1 MFSRLL
7 IANRG
12 EIACRVIRT
21 ARDMGIRTIAVYSD
35 ADTGARHVDM
45 ADEAYRIGPALA
57 ADSYLSV
64 ERILAVARESGAEA
78 IHPGYGF
85 LSENAEFAEACAAA
99 GIVFVGPSPAAI
111 RAMGSKI
118 EAKTLA
124 QEAGVPVVPGYNGL
138 SQGRGELK
146 AAADEIGY
154 PVMIKASAG
163 GGGRGMRMVREAS
176 LFDDALDSASREA
189 KAAFGDGR
197 VLIEKFIARP
207 RHIEVQVF
215 GDTHGNIVHLFERD
229 CSVQRRHQKI
239 VEEAP
244 APGLSDTLRKAM
256 GEAAIEVARRVD
268 YMGAGTVEFI
278 VDRDKIADDDGFF
291 FLEMNTRL
299 QVEHPVTEMITG
311 IDLVAWQLD
320 VAAGGV
326 LPKTQAD
333 IHVNGHA
340 VEVRLYAEDHRRDFL
355 PSTGCLDHLR
365 FPGEGSSVRVDT
377 GVREGDT
384 VTRHYDPMIAK
395 MIASGGT
402 RATALSTLEQG
413 LKQTEVI
420 GPATNLAFL
429 TGLLGYPAF
438 QEGDVDTTFVH
449 LHRAALLAAS
459 EVSEIDALILSGVY
473 ATLAVKDGDDLVATD
488 PYSPWR
494 RRDGWRGFGRAPV
507 LHQFRDGETDAIVS
521 VEWDGDALLLGL
533 PDDTYRVS
541 GKVTDGGT
549 VRAILGRRTIKG
561 RVIERGL
568 ERHVLIDGRA
578 RTLVLSDPDAP
589 STQGEASGGKL
600 TAPLPAAVV
609 QVHVEAGATVARGM
623 PLMVLEAMKMEHVIT
638 APSDGVVAA
647 VHFAVG
653 QQVDEG
659 AELVV
664 LNASDGGS
672 DGGAE

>member
-1 MFSRLL
+1 MFRRLL

-21 ARDMGIRTIAVYSD
+21 ARDMGMRTIAVYSD
-35 ADTGARHVDM
+35 ADAGARHVDM

-57 ADSYLSV
+57 AESYLSI
-64 ERILAVARESGAEA
+64 ERILAIARESAAEA

-85 LSENAEFAEACAAA
+85 LSENADFAEACAAA
-99 GIVFVGPSPAAI
+99 GIVFVGPSPEAI

-118 EAKTLA
+118 EAKALA
-124 QEAGVPVVPGYNGL
+124 QDAGVPVVPGYNGL
-138 SQGRGELK
+138 SQGRGDLK

-154 PVMIKASAG
+154 PVMVKASAG

-197 VLIEKFIARP
+197 VLIEKFITRP

-239 VEEAP
+239 IEEAP
-244 APGLSDTLRKAM
+244 APGLSDVLRMAM
-256 GEAAIEVARRVD
+256 GEAAIDVARRVD
-268 YMGAGTVEFI
+268 YVGAGTVEFI
-278 VDRDKIADDDGFF
+278 VDRDAISDDGGFY

-320 VAAGGV
+320 VAAGGA

-333 IHVNGHA
+333 IHANGHA

-355 PSTGCLDHLR
+355 PSTGRLDHIR
-365 FPGEGSSVRVDT
+365 FPGEGSPIRVDT
-377 GVREGDT
+377 GVRQGDT

-402 RATALSTLEQG
+402 RAAALSTLEQG
-413 LKQTEVI
+413 LKRTEVI

-429 TGLLGYPAF
+429 TGLLGHPSF
-438 QEGDVDTTFVH
+438 QVGDIDTTFVH
-449 LHRAALLAAS
+449 LHRAALMAGS
-459 EVSEIDALILSGVY
+459 ELPGTDALILAGVY
-473 ATLAVKDGDDLVATD
+473 AALADRDTAVQGPD

-507 LHQFRDGETDAIVS
+507 LHRFRDGDADATVS
-521 VEWDGDALLLGL
+521 VTWDGDALLLGL
-533 PDDTYRVS
+533 PDDTYRVFGS
-541 GKVTDGGT
+541 LAADGA
-549 VRAILGRRTIKG
+549 VRAVLGRRTLKG

-578 RTLVLSDPDAP
+578 RCLVLRDPDAP
-589 STQGEASGGKL
+589 SAQGEAGGGKL

-609 QVHVEAGATVARGM
+609 QVHVEAGAIVARGA

-653 QQVDEG
+653 QQVEEG

-664 LNASDGGS
+664 LDAP
-672 DGGAE
+672 DGGAA

>member
-1 MFSRLL
+1 MFRRLL

-21 ARDMGIRTIAVYSD
+21 ARDVGMRTIAVYSD
-35 ADTGARHVDM
+35 ADTNARHVDM

-57 ADSYLSV
+57 AESYLSA

-99 GIVFVGPSPAAI
+99 GVVFVGPSPNAI

-118 EAKTLA
+118 EAKSLA
-124 QEAGVPVVPGYNGL
+124 QDAGVPVVPGYNGL
-138 SQGRGELK
+138 SQGRGDLK

-215 GDTHGNIVHLFERD
+215 GDTHGNIVHLFDRD

-239 VEEAP
+239 IEEAP
-244 APGLSDTLRKAM
+244 APGLSDALRQAM
-256 GEAAIEVARRVD
+256 GDAAIEVARRVD
-268 YMGAGTVEFI
+268 YVGAGTVEFI
-278 VDRDKIADDDGFF
+278 VDRDAMSDDGGFY

-311 IDLVAWQLD
+311 VDLVAWQLH
-320 VAAGGV
+320 VASGGA
-326 LPKTQAD
+326 LPKTQTE
-333 IHVNGHA
+333 IHSNGHA

-355 PSTGCLDHLR
+355 PSTGRLDRLR
-365 FPGEGSSVRVDT
+365 FPGEGSPIRVDT
-377 GVREGDT
+377 GVREGDA

-395 MIASGGT
+395 VIASGGT
-402 RATALSTLEQG
+402 RAAALSTLEQG

-429 TGLLGYPAF
+429 AGLLGHAAF
-438 QEGDVDTTFVH
+438 RDGDVDTTFVH
-449 LHRAALLAAS
+449 LHRTELMAAS
-459 EVSEIDALILSGVY
+459 ELSGNDALILAGVY
-473 ATLAVKDGDDLVATD
+473 EAHADGDDAGQGAD

-494 RRDGWRGFGRAPV
+494 RCDGWRGFGRAPV
-507 LHQFRDGETDAIVS
+507 IHHFLDGEADTTVSVRRDGDI
-521 VEWDGDALLLGL
+521 LLLGL

-541 GKVTDGGT
+541 GSLVADGT
-549 VRAILGRRTIKG
+549 VRAVLGRRTLKG

-568 ERHVLIDGRA
+568 ERHVLIDGRM
-578 RTLVLSDPDAP
+578 RTLVLRDPDAP
-589 STQGEASGGKL
+589 TAQGEASGGKL

-609 QVHVEAGATVARGM
+609 QVHVEAGATVARGA

-638 APSDGVVAA
+638 APTDGVVAA

-653 QQVDEG
+653 QQVEEG

-664 LNASDGGS
+664 LDAPVGGS
-672 DGGAE
+672 A

>member
-1 MFSRLL
+1 MFRRLL

-45 ADEAYRIGPALA
+45 ADEAYRIGPALV

-85 LSENAEFAEACAAA
+85 LSENAEFAEACTVA
-99 GIVFVGPSPAAI
+99 GIVFVGPSPSAI

-138 SQGRGELK
+138 SQGRGDLK

-215 GDTHGNIVHLFERD
+215 GDTHGNIVHLFDRD

-244 APGLSDTLRKAM
+244 APGLSEALRKAM

-268 YMGAGTVEFI
+268 YVGAGTVEFI
-278 VDRDKIADDDGFF
+278 VDRDAVPDDGGFY

-299 QVEHPVTEMITG
+299 QVEHPVTEMVTTAV
-311 IDLVAWQLD
+311 DLVEWQLL
-320 VAAGGV
+320 VAAGEP
-326 LPKTQAD
+326 LPFQQKGIRLYQ
-333 IHVNGHA
+333 HA
-340 VEVRLYAEDHRRDFL
+340 VEVRIYAEDYRRDFL
-355 PSTGCLDHLR
+355 PSTGRLDHLV
-365 FPGEGSSVRVDT
+365 FPGHRLVRIDT

-395 MIASGGT
+395 IISEGRTRSQAIANLQRS
-402 RATALSTLEQG
+402 LMEI
-413 LKQTEVI
+413 EII
-420 GPATNLAFL
+420 GPATNLPFL
-429 TGLLGYPAF
+429 IAVLGHPSF
-438 QEGDVDTTFVH
+438 QDGDVDTTFVH
-449 LHRAALLAAS
+449 LHRAELMAAS
-459 EVSEIDALILSGVY
+459 ELPGTDAQILAGVY
-473 ATLAVKDGDDLVATD
+473 EALVDRDCAGQEPD

-507 LHQFRDGETDAIVS
+507 LHQFRDGENDATVS

-549 VRAILGRRTIKG
+549 VQAILGRRTIKG

-578 RTLVLSDPDAP
+578 RCLVLRGPDAP
-589 STQGEASGGKL
+589 FAQGEASGGKL

-609 QVHVEAGATVARGM
+609 RVHVEAGATVARGA

-638 APSDGVVAA
+638 APSDGVVAV

-664 LNASDGGS
+664 LDAPADGS
-672 DGGAE
+672 TGGAE

>member
-1 MFSRLL
+1 MFKRLL

-21 ARDMGIRTIAVYSD
+21 ARDMGMRTIAVYSD
-35 ADTGARHVDM
+35 ADVGARHVDL

-57 ADSYLSV
+57 AESYLSV
-64 ERILAVARESGAEA
+64 ERVLAVARESGADA
-78 IHPGYGF
+78 VHPGYGF
-85 LSENAEFAEACAAA
+85 LSENAEFAEACATA

-118 EAKTLA
+118 EAKALA
-124 QEAGVPVVPGYNGL
+124 QDAGVPVVPGYNGL
-138 SQGRGELK
+138 SQGRGDLK

-176 LFDDALDSASREA
+176 LFEDALDSASREA

-207 RHIEVQVF
+207 RHVELQVF
-215 GDTHGNIVHLFERD
+215 GDSHGNIVHLFERD

-239 VEEAP
+239 IEEAP
-244 APGLSDTLRKAM
+244 APGVSDALRKAM
-256 GEAAIEVARRVD
+256 GEAAIDVARRVD
-268 YMGAGTVEFI
+268 YVGAGTVEFI
-278 VDRDKIADDDGFF
+278 VDRDAMSDEGGFY

-320 VAAGGV
+320 VAAGGT

-333 IHVNGHA
+333 IRANGHA

-355 PSTGCLDHLR
+355 PSTGRLDHLR
-365 FPGEGSSVRVDT
+365 FPGDGSPVRVDT

-395 MIASGGT
+395 VIASGGT
-402 RATALSTLEQG
+402 RAAALSALEQG

-429 TGLLGYPAF
+429 TGLLGHPSF

-449 LHRAALLAAS
+449 LHRAELMAAS
-459 EVSEIDALILSGVY
+459 EPPGTDALILAGVY
-473 ATLAVKDGDDLVATD
+473 EALAERGGAGSGGD

-507 LHQFRDGETDAIVS
+507 LHRFRDGESDATVS
-521 VEWDGDALLLGL
+521 TEWDGDELLLGL

-541 GKVTDGGT
+541 GGLAADGT
-549 VRAILGRRTIKG
+549 VRAMLGRRTIKG
-561 RVIERGL
+561 RVIERGS

-578 RTLVLSDPDAP
+578 RCLVLRDPDAP
-589 STQGEASGGKL
+589 SAQGEAGGGKL

-609 QVHVEAGATVARGM
+609 QVHVEAGASVARGA

-653 QQVDEG
+653 QQVEEG

-664 LNASDGGS
+664 LDAP
-672 DGGAE
+672 DGGAA

>member
-1 MFSRLL
+1 MFRRLL

-21 ARDMGIRTIAVYSD
+21 ARNTGMRTIAVYSD
-35 ADTGARHVDM
+35 ADADALHVDM
-45 ADEAYRIGPALA
+45 ADEAYRLGPALA
-57 ADSYLSV
+57 ADSYLSIDRV
-64 ERILAVARESGAEA
+64 LAVARESGAEA

-85 LSENAEFAEACAAA
+85 LSENAAFAEACAAA
-99 GIVFVGPSPAAI
+99 GVVFVGPPPSAI

-118 EAKTLA
+118 EAKTVA
-124 QEAGVPVVPGYNGL
+124 QDAGVPVVPGYNGQ
-138 SQGRGELK
+138 SQGRGDLK

-207 RHIEVQVF
+207 RHVEVQVF
-215 GDTHGNIVHLFERD
+215 GDSHGNIVHLFERD

-244 APGLSDTLRKAM
+244 APGLSDALRKAM
-256 GEAAIEVARRVD
+256 CKAAIDVARRVD
-268 YMGAGTVEFI
+268 YVGAGTVEFI
-278 VDRDKIADDDGFF
+278 VDRDAVTEDGGFY

-299 QVEHPVTEMITG
+299 QVEHPVTEMATMAA
-311 IDLVAWQLD
+311 DLVEWQLL
-320 VAAGGV
+320 VAAGEP
-326 LPKTQAD
+326 LPLPQKGIRQYQ
-333 IHVNGHA
+333 HA
-340 VEVRLYAEDHRRDFL
+340 IEVRLYAEDHRRDFL
-355 PSTGCLDHLR
+355 PSTGRLDHLS
-365 FPGEGSSVRVDT
+365 FPEQGLLRIDT

-395 MIASGGT
+395 IIASGRT
-402 RATALSTLEQG
+402 RSQAIASLQRSLM
-413 LKQTEVI
+413 KTEVV
-420 GPATNLAFL
+420 GPATNLPFL
-429 TGLLGYPAF
+429 IAVLGHPSF
-438 QEGDVDTTFVH
+438 QDGDVDTTFVH
-449 LHRAALLAAS
+449 LHRAELMAAS
-459 EVSEIDALILSGVY
+459 ELTGPDALILAGVY
-473 ATLAVKDGDDLVATD
+473 EALAGREVAVRGPD

-507 LHQFRDGETDAIVS
+507 LHRFQ
-521 VEWDGDALLLGL
+521 DGDADATVSVTWDEDGLVVGL
-533 PDDTYRVS
+533 PDNTYRVS
-541 GKVTDGGT
+541 GEVMEDGA
-549 VRAILGRRTIKG
+549 VRATLGRRTLKG

-578 RTLVLSDPDAP
+578 RALVLRDPDAP
-589 STQGEASGGKL
+589 SAQGDAGGGKL

-609 QVHVEAGATVARGM
+609 QVHVEPGVRVARGT
-623 PLMVLEAMKMEHVIT
+623 PLMVLEAMKMEHVIIS
-638 APSDGVVAA
+638 PRDGVVTA

-664 LNASDGGS
+664 LDTS
-672 DGGAE
+672 DGGAA

>member
-1 MFSRLL
+1 MFRRLL

-21 ARDMGIRTIAVYSD
+21 ARDMGMRTIAVYSD
-35 ADTGARHVDM
+35 ADAGARHVDM
-45 ADEAYRIGPALA
+45 AHEAYRIGPALA
-57 ADSYLSV
+57 AESYLSV
-64 ERILAVARESGAEA
+64 ERVLAVARESGAEA

-99 GIVFVGPSPAAI
+99 EIAFVGPSPAAI

-118 EAKTLA
+118 EAKALA
-124 QEAGVPVVPGYNGL
+124 QDAGVPVVPGYNGL
-138 SQGRGELK
+138 SQGRGDLK

-215 GDTHGNIVHLFERD
+215 GDRHGNIVHLFERD

-239 VEEAP
+239 IEEAP
-244 APGLSDTLRKAM
+244 APGLSDALRKAM
-256 GEAAIEVARRVD
+256 GAAAIDVARRVD
-268 YMGAGTVEFI
+268 YAGAGTVEFI
-278 VDRDKIADDDGFF
+278 VDRDAVSDVGGFY

-320 VAAGGV
+320 VAAGGA

-333 IHVNGHA
+333 IHANGHA

-355 PSTGCLDHLR
+355 PSTGRLDHLR
-365 FPGEGSSVRVDT
+365 FPGNGSPIRVDT

-402 RATALSTLEQG
+402 RAAALSTLEQG

-429 TGLLGYPAF
+429 TGLLGHPSF
-438 QEGDVDTTFVH
+438 RDGDIDTTFVH
-449 LHRAALLAAS
+449 LHRAALMAAS
-459 EVSEIDALILSGVY
+459 DLPGTDALIIAGVY
-473 ATLAVKDGDDLVATD
+473 AALAGRDTAVQGPD
-488 PYSPWR
+488 PYSPWC
-494 RRDGWRGFGRAPV
+494 RRDGWRGIGRAPV
-507 LHQFRDGETDAIVS
+507 LHRFRDGDADATVS
-521 VEWDGDALLLGL
+521 VTWDADVLLLGL
-533 PDDTYRVS
+533 PDDTYRIS
-541 GKVTDGGT
+541 GDLAADGT
-549 VRAILGRRTIKG
+549 VRAVLGRRTIKG
-561 RVIERGL
+561 RVVERGL

-578 RTLVLSDPDAP
+578 RSLVLRDPDAP
-589 STQGEASGGKL
+589 SGQGEVGGGKL

-609 QVHVEAGATVARGM
+609 QVHVEIGAAVTRGA
-623 PLMVLEAMKMEHVIT
+623 PLLVLEAMKMEHVIT
-638 APSDGVVAA
+638 APSDGVVSA

-653 QQVDEG
+653 QQVEEG

-664 LNASDGGS
+664 LDAPDGGT
-672 DGGAE
+672 A